1 MAHSEGRWYEG
12 ERNKTWETI
21 PPTNNPFSSNIEK
34 PLIEKVLKDSTVMPE
49 FHVYFKVSWVVS
61 GEH

>member
-1 MAHSEGRWYEG
+1 M
-12 ERNKTWETI
+12 WETI
-21 PPTNNPFSSNIEK
+21 PPNNNPFSGNIEK